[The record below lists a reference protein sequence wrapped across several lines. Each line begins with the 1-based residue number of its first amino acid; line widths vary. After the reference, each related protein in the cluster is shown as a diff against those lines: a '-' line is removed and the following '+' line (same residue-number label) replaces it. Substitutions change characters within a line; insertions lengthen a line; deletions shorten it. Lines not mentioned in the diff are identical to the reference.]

1 LVGGGG
7 GLGVRTQGC
16 GHERTWQAWRI
27 GRRSGNGCSRRR
39 RGKSRSK
46 GKGRGKG
53 RGKRRKRRRK
63 EGRAVGSRAVGRRKT
78 IRYGGHWSSSQR
90 VWTMSTIVSMIVIVI
105 VMAIMLLLL
114 RTRTMG
120 QQQQGQPHC
129 RTVVGG
135 GDDSES

>member
-1 LVGGGG
+1 MG
-7 GLGVRTQGC
+7 
-16 GHERTWQAWRI
+16 
-27 GRRSGNGCSRRR
+27 
-39 RGKSRSK
+39 K
-46 GKGRGKG
+46 GKGKG

-63 EGRAVGSRAVGRRKT
+63 EGRAVGSRAVGRRRKT

-114 RTRTMG
+114 RTRTME
-120 QQQQGQPHC
+120 QQQGQPHC

>member
-1 LVGGGG
+1 M
-7 GLGVRTQGC
+7 RTQGF

-27 GRRSGNGCSRRR
+27 GRRSGSGCSKSR

-46 GKGRGKG
+46 GKG

-63 EGRAVGSRAVGRRKT
+63 EGKAVGSRAVGRRRKT

-120 QQQQGQPHC
+120 HQGQPHC